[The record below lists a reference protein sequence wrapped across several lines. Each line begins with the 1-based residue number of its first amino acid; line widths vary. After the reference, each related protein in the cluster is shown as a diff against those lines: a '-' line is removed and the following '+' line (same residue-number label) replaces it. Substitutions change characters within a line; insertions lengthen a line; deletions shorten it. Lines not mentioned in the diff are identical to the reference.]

1 MGEGEFALV
10 RHELDLAF
18 GQNQEFEY
26 VGDHDVHTALVD
38 VASLQRDEAAI
49 RAYAPPAEAL
59 AIRYDHKLY
68 QGIICRAWGVAHRLA
83 GEFDEAGARFNQA
96 LNFFTPLGTRWQ
108 IGRTH
113 FELGEL
119 AVVRCDTAQA
129 RASFT
134 LASAN
139 FEAMR
144 AAPDLARARAALE
157 ELSRAER

>member
-10 RHELDLAF
+10 RRELDTAF
-18 GQNQEFEY
+18 GLSQDFEY

-68 QGIICRAWGVAHRLA
+68 QGIISRAWGVAHRLA
-83 GEFDEAGARFNQA
+83 GEFDLAGARFSQA
-96 LNFFTPLGTRWQ
+96 LSLFTGLGARWQ
-108 IGRTH
+108 LGRTH

-119 AVVRCDTAQA
+119 AVARGDTAEA
-129 RASFT
+129 RACFNR
-134 LASAN
+134 ASAD

-144 AAPDLARARAALE
+144 AAPDLERARAALE
-157 ELSRAER
+157 RLTG